1 MENSRSVRLRAGVTQ
16 FIKFGIVG
24 GSGVVVNVV
33 VAVLANLVLRDVAG
47 KDVNDVFANLFGTD
61 FNLRWYHIMSSL
73 AFFAANL
80 WNYQLNRWWTFKRS
94 NTQWLRGYLSFLAAG
109 ILAWLIQLIVITV
122 LMNPESPLA
131 LPSDIFDN
139 STGFRTKY
147 YYANIIG
154 LLVATP
160 VSFIV
165 NKLWTF
171 RTPAT
176 RIVEHVEPQCEKEV
190 SSSTD

>member
-1 MENSRSVRLRAGVTQ
+1 MEDSRSVRLRLGVMQ
-16 FIKFGIVG
+16 FVKFGIVG
-24 GSGVVVNVV
+24 GSGVIVNVV

-47 KDVNDVFANLFGTD
+47 KDVNDVVANLFGTA
-61 FNLRWYHIMSSL
+61 FNLRWYHIMSTV

-94 NTQWLRGYLSFLAAG
+94 NTQWLRGYLAFLAAG
-109 ILAWLIQLIVITV
+109 ILAWLIQLIVITA

-131 LPSDIFDN
+131 LPSDIFDD

-147 YYANIIG
+147 YWANILG
-154 LLVATP
+154 LIVATP

-171 RTPAT
+171 RSPTT
-176 RIVEHVEPQCEKEV
+176 RIVTHTEPEEPEAGER
-190 SSSTD
+190 